1 MYFDVM
7 MGYVAFDELLLLHV
21 HEIKASAMSKVEER
35 QGIDPLREE
44 DLTVRALDS
53 TLIATAGWNSRK
65 EIG

>member
-1 MYFDVM
+1 M

-21 HEIKASAMSKVEER
+21 YEIKASAMSKVEER
-35 QGIDPLREE
+35 QGIDPPREE
-44 DLTVRALDS
+44 EELTVRALDS

>member
-1 MYFDVM
+1 M

-21 HEIKASAMSKVEER
+21 YEIKASAMSKVEER

-44 DLTVRALDS
+44 ELTVRALDS